1 MKQRRIER
9 VERRRPLVELNL
21 IAESK
26 PRLAVPRAGCLGFL
40 TRGLLLLAVLAAIG
54 AGLR

>member
-9 VERRRPLVELNL
+9 VERRRSLVELNL
-21 IAESK
+21 IAETR

-40 TRGLLLLAVLAAIG
+40 ARSMFLLTALIAIV

>member
-9 VERRRPLVELNL
+9 VERRRSLVELNL
-21 IAESK
+21 IAETK
-26 PRLAVPRAGCLGFL
+26 PRLAAARSGCLGFL
-40 TRGLLLLAVLAAIG
+40 ARSMFLLTALIAIV

>member
-1 MKQRRIER
+1 LKQRRVER